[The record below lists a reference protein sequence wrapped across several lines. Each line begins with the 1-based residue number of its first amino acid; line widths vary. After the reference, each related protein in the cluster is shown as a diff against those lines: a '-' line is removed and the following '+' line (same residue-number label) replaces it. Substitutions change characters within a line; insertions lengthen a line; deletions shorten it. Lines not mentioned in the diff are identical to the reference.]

1 MRHLEKG
8 RVVIF
13 AAGTG
18 NPYFTTD
25 TAAALRAM
33 EINAEVLL
41 KATKVD
47 GMYDKDPMDPLDA
60 QRYARLDYADLLR
73 DQLRVLDATAVS
85 LCMENDLPI
94 VVFDLNQPDKIRLLP
109 YGVNVTVLDR
119 SGHWEPLTRLVPG
132 AAHLSIGAG
141 QSRATI
147 NPWDVPD
154 LRRVG
159 PEKIAFL
166 RDLHELLVGDHH
178 AGSDRY
184 EISERERSLLS
195 EAIRAVYTR
204 CALEQRM
211 PLERD
216 LRAQLERQHQAERD
230 AAGGGE
236 TDRSATLASLADRL
250 TRYVG
255 DGEDAYLVD
264 RPTTVPDDAPCWS
277 SSTPAPP
284 ATSSSP
290 RCSSRSSTPWPRSS
304 AAGPNGSAPPVRR
317 RCSPATR

>member
-1 MRHLEKG
+1 MLANGLQGSGKTMFG
-8 RVVIF
+8 IV
-13 AAGTG
+13 
-18 NPYFTTD
+18 
-25 TAAALRAM
+25 AAA
-33 EINAEVLL
+33 
-41 KATKVD
+41 
-47 GMYDKDPMDPLDA
+47 
-60 QRYARLDYADLLR
+60 
-73 DQLRVLDATAVS
+73 
-85 LCMENDLPI
+85 
-94 VVFDLNQPDKIRLLP
+94 RLLP
-109 YGVNVTVLDR
+109 HGVNVTVLDR

-141 QSRATI
+141 DNHATI

-154 LRRVG
+154 PRRVG

-184 EISERERSLLS
+184 DITERERSLLS
-195 EAIRAVYTR
+195 EAIRAVYSS
-204 CALEQRM
+204 CAREQRM

-230 AAGGGE
+230 AAGGAE

-264 RPTTVPDDAPCWS
+264 RPTTVPEDAPLVVFD
-277 SSTPAPP
+277 TRPARNQLVP
-284 ATSSSP
+284 AMFIALEHTV
-290 RCSSRSSTPWPRSS
+290 
-304 AAGPNGSAPPVRR
+304 AKVERR
-317 RCSPATR
+317 RAARLSHDGPRRCFPATR